1 MPGQSTSLTQ
11 RGLFKKLYRD
21 LERQDLLGSTPVIFC
36 EGDSWFSTPLA
47 MNLLDWIVSPAPQD
61 EEAGVPLLGNGGLFF
76 RAEHSGDHASLN
88 RAKPKRSM
96 FTKSNIKDLLRWFD
110 GFEFDLVL
118 ISAGGNDFVSE
129 YLEST
134 FRGKRDL
141 TVDQAIRLVEDSGRY
156 EVVRDAYRLFVAE
169 FLKQKPGVKF
179 LAHTYAYPLRIG
191 QRGPLTFGNLGVA
204 AALKKSVGPWI
215 GPHIEKAIN
224 PDATNTHLQEFV
236 KRLMDGFESNVLRV
250 IKSEFSG
257 SFDYVNYLRE
267 LPSEKDWFD
276 EMHPTEAG
284 FHRLA
289 TIFRTKMITML
300 PPAKRGS
307 SSIEPDGRL

>member
-21 LERQDLLGSTPVIFC
+21 LGRQGLLGSTPVIFC

-76 RAEHSGDHASLN
+76 RAEHSGDHASHN
-88 RAKPKRSM
+88 RIKPKRSM
-96 FTKSNIKDLLRWFD
+96 FTKSNIKDLLGWFD

-129 YLEST
+129 YLENI
-134 FRGKRDL
+134 FRGKKDL
-141 TVDQAIRLVEDSGRY
+141 TVAQAIKLVEDSGRF
-156 EVVRDAYRLFVAE
+156 EVVCAAYRLFVGE
-169 FLKQKPGVKF
+169 FLKRKPGVKF
-179 LAHTYAYPLRIG
+179 LAHTYAYPVRIG
-191 QRGPLTFGNLGVA
+191 QRGPLTFGNVGVA

-215 GPHIEKAIN
+215 GPHIEKAIKPN
-224 PDATNTHLQEFV
+224 ANNTQLEEFV
-236 KRLMDGFESNVLRV
+236 RSLMDGFERNVLRA

-257 SFDYVNYLRE
+257 NFDYVDYLGE

-289 TIFRTKMITML
+289 TIFRTKMICML

-307 SSIEPDGRL
+307 GSIVRGGRS